1 MDMAEKAQQEPTME
15 EILSSIRKIISD
27 DGPAQDTPA
36 AAEAAEEPAGFQMR
50 DEDNDGLD
58 DLSFDNEDTFE
69 PNLPETE
76 AGIMDALTAE
86 PEADAGDVFEAIEEP
101 AVEAFNELPPLD
113 DLSSFDVEAPQ
124 DEGVVETPAFEAAE
138 PEPQAEPMTFEIE
151 APEPEPEPVV
161 ETPSFV
167 EEPAPM
173 VSSSLTDD
181 KIADAAAGSLSK
193 LLSKVEFGE
202 EAGGNNTIEGLVREM
217 LRPMLKEWLDENLS
231 SIVDRHVEAEV
242 KRISRR
248 AG

>member
-1 MDMAEKAQQEPTME
+1 MAEKAQQEPTME

-27 DGPAQDTPA
+27 DGPAQDTPSA
-36 AAEAAEEPAGFQMR
+36 GEAPAEPAGFQMR
-50 DEDNDGLD
+50 DEDAGDLD
-58 DLSFDNEDTFE
+58 DLSFDDEDTFE
-69 PNLPETE
+69 PTLPENE
-76 AGIMDALTAE
+76 SDMLDALTAE
-86 PEADAGDVFEAIEEP
+86 AEVTAADVFEAIEEP
-101 AVEAFNELPPLD
+101 SLEAFDELPPLD
-113 DLSSFDVEAPQ
+113 DLSSFDVQEPQ
-124 DEGVVETPAFEAAE
+124 DEGVVEAHAFEAPE
-138 PEPQAEPMTFEIE
+138 PEPQPEPMTFEIE
-151 APEPEPEPVV
+151 APEPEPV
-161 ETPSFV
+161 EIPSFA

-173 VSSSLTDD
+173 ASSSLTDD

-231 SIVDRHVEAEV
+231 GIVDRHVEAEV